1 MTILQILEARRRL
14 RNMISWLI
22 KQTGADNFDDKAR
35 AVDNY
40 RRLLERAENNF
51 YKNFITG

>member
-40 RRLLERAENNF
+40 RRLLERAEKNF
-51 YKNFITG
+51 YKNFITR